1 MTAYVLETLSY
12 AITLAYSVKSN
23 FPFSTYGEN
32 LFLTIQDILITL
44 LIIVFAPTT
53 SSRPRDLSLASLAI
67 AGTTYL
73 LWSLPLS
80 TLAPVQ
86 FSTLLL
92 SLFSKV
98 PQIVQNTRAGSTGQL
113 STVAVFAQILGC
125 VARLFTTATEVR
137 DTLVLSGF
145 ALALVL
151 NLVLGSQMWMYWD
164 HEVKAQPTRKVTKVE
179 ESEEIASPQVKAEKA
194 MENGKS
200 SAYEALGDSPQP
212 MHRLTTPPPRNFSA
226 GSQRKWA
233 RKIVD

>member
-1 MTAYVLETLSY
+1 LTAYVLETLSY

-53 SSRPRDLSLASLAI
+53 SSKPRDLSLASLVI
-67 AGTTYL
+67 SGTAYL

-98 PQIVQNTRAGSTGQL
+98 PQIVQNTRAESTGQL

-125 VARLFTTATEVR
+125 IARLFTTATEVR

-151 NLVLGSQMWMYWD
+151 NLVLGSQMWMYWG
-164 HEVKAQPTRKVTKVE
+164 HEAKSKPTRKVTKVE

-194 MENGKS
+194 KENGKS
-200 SAYEALGDSPQP
+200 SAYEALGGSPQP